1 MSFLYPSFLWALLAL
16 AIPII
21 IHLFNFR
28 RYKTVYFTNVRF
40 LKQVKEE
47 TTSRNKLKHLMV
59 LLSRCLALAF
69 LVFAFAQ
76 PFIPKDET
84 KVVKGAKTVSVYVDN
99 SFSMNALSDDVSLF
113 EKAKFKAREIANA
126 YGESDQFQVVTN
138 DFEGKHQRLLNKEDF
153 LAYVDE
159 IQISPNVQLLSSVIE
174 RQKQAMESG
183 ESEVNNSFLISDFQK
198 NVVDFK
204 NDTSLNI
211 FFVPLQSV
219 EQQNVFIDSIWFAS
233 PVQMIN
239 QPNQILVRIRNT
251 GNARVDNSRL
261 TLKIN
266 DQTKAFEEFSVN
278 AMSSIEDTITYTIT
292 EAGWH
297 NGELALTDYPI
308 TTDDSYFF
316 TFNVEEKLKVLSINQ
331 SRENAFLRA
340 LFQEEPSFQLENQ
353 NIGQLNYQTIAG
365 NQLIILNELNA
376 MPSGLANE
384 LKQFLQDGGSVMVF
398 PGIDADIASYN
409 SFLRNCGANSYSAR
423 EDVEKRIDY
432 INVKQE
438 VFAGVFEKM
447 PKNIDLPSVKKS
459 FPMTRYTATNEQ
471 VLLRLRD
478 GNSFLSK
485 YTVGSGKLY
494 LSAAPMDNKITNIPA
509 HGIFAPM
516 IHKITLMAGRDRQ
529 LAYTIGK
536 DDFVEYE
543 NNNKKSESVYKLKG
557 KTEEFIPGQRTL
569 GSKLFLSLNNQLKNA
584 GIYELFMEEGSPLA
598 YFGFNFDRKESILD
612 YFTTDQ
618 LKQKYPEGNVQFL
631 DDANKD
637 LSMEVGEIDK
647 GWVLWKWCII
657 AALAFL
663 FFEILLLRFWR

>member
-1 MSFLYPSFLWALLAL
+1 M
-16 AIPII
+16 
-21 IHLFNFR
+21 
-28 RYKTVYFTNVRF
+28 YFTNVRF

-76 PFIPKDET
+76 PFIPKDES

-113 EKAKFKAREIANA
+113 EKAKYKAREIANA
-126 YGESDQFQVVTN
+126 YGEADQFQVITN

-159 IQISPNVQLLSSVIE
+159 IEISPNVQPMSAVLE
-174 RQKQAMESG
+174 RQKQAIEG
-183 ESEVNNSFLISDFQK
+183 SEAPVNNTFLISDFQK

-219 EQQNVFIDSIWFAS
+219 EQQNVFIDSIWFSS
-233 PVQMIN
+233 PVQMLN
-239 QPNQILVRIRNT
+239 QPNKIMVRIRNT
-251 GNARVDNSRL
+251 GNARVENSRL
-261 TLKIN
+261 NLKIN

-297 NGELALTDYPI
+297 RGELALTDYPI

-316 TFNVEEKLKVLSINQ
+316 TFKVEEKLKVLSINQ
-331 SRENAFLRA
+331 ARENGFLKA
-340 LFQEEPSFQLENQ
+340 LFKEESSFELENQ

-365 NQLIILNELNA
+365 NQLIILNELTA
-376 MPSGLANE
+376 VPSGLANE
-384 LKQFLQDGGSVMVF
+384 LKQFLQDGGSVMIF
-398 PGIDADIASYN
+398 PGTDSDISSYN
-409 SFLRNCGANSYSAR
+409 SFLKTCGANSYTSR
-423 EDVEKRIDY
+423 EDIEKKIDF

-438 VFAGVFEKM
+438 VFADVFEKM
-447 PKNIDLPSVKKS
+447 PKNIDLPIVKKS
-459 FPMTRYTATNEQ
+459 FPMTRYTATNEE

-485 YTVGSGKLY
+485 YSIGGGKLY
-494 LSAAPMDNKITNIPA
+494 MCAAPMDNSITNVPSHA
-509 HGIFAPM
+509 IFVPM
-516 IHKITLMAGRDRQ
+516 MYKITLVAGRDRQ
-529 LAYTIGK
+529 LAYTIGQ
-536 DDFVEYE
+536 DDFVELE
-543 NNNKKSESVYKLKG
+543 NNNKKSESVFKLKG
-557 KTEEFIPGQRTL
+557 KEEEFIPGQRTL

-584 GIYELFMEEGSPLA
+584 GIYELFMDENNPLA

-612 YFTTDQ
+612 YFNTDQ
-618 LKQKYPEGNVQFL
+618 LRQKYPEGNVKFL
-631 DDANKD
+631 EAANKD

-657 AALAFL
+657 GALAFL
-663 FFEILLLRFWR
+663 LLEILLLRFWR